1 MMFIHQTVKRNP
13 KLIETSFK
21 LHEEAKVLPD
31 TYIIDVDTFLANSK
45 KILDEANGLGIDLY
59 FMLKQVARNP
69 YLGKELVKM
78 GYKGAV
84 VVDFKEALIMKKYN
98 IPIANIGHLVQT
110 PKALLKEFV
119 DYGVD
124 YMTVFSLDKIKD
136 INEAAKALNKK
147 QKLLLKVVGD
157 NDMIYSGQIAGFRL
171 NELDSL
177 IDEVKKLDNVI
188 IDGVTS
194 FPCFLYDEE
203 AETINPTNNFNTLF
217 EAKKI
222 LNDKGISISNINAP
236 STTSV
241 MTLKKMEGYGI
252 KSAEPGH
259 GLSGTTPLHAYK
271 DLDEIPCVTY
281 VSEVSHNFDH
291 KAYVYGGGRYRRS
304 HVKEALVGNSIKY
317 DYYDVIAPSD
327 ESIDYYFGLNKEAKV
342 NDTVI
347 MAFRFQMFVTRANVC
362 LVKGIQDGNVEVI
375 GTYTSLGELYG

>member
-1 MMFIHQTVKRNP
+1 
-13 KLIETSFK
+13 
-21 LHEEAKVLPD
+21 
-31 TYIIDVDTFLANSK
+31 
-45 KILDEANGLGIDLY
+45 
-59 FMLKQVARNP
+59 
-69 YLGKELVKM
+69 
-78 GYKGAV
+78 
-84 VVDFKEALIMKKYN
+84 
-98 IPIANIGHLVQT
+98 
-110 PKALLKEFV
+110 
-119 DYGVD
+119 
-124 YMTVFSLDKIKD
+124 
-136 INEAAKALNKK
+136 
-147 QKLLLKVVGD
+147 
-157 NDMIYSGQIAGFRL
+157 MIYSGQTAGFRL

-327 ESIDYYFGLNKEAKV
+327 ESIDYY
-342 NDTVI
+342 
-347 MAFRFQMFVTRANVC
+347 
-362 LVKGIQDGNVEVI
+362 LV
-375 GTYTSLGELYG
+375 